1 MWETVTQLRD
11 ELPDHVAV
19 LERAGLPVHIV
30 LDEDSV
36 KPVLTQA
43 YAEFEGDG
51 GLLARDYP
59 TDVTF
64 TSRTA
69 TSAIVS
75 AAEVTGPDGGQ
86 VELREARRPDRGWVI
101 VGDDDQTPLR
111 FREAVAIARGQLRD
125 PRTLEARLTGRAPEA
140 APAVEAEAV
149 TDEVPSLT
157 ERAPS
162 TTTAATSTPQPAKAS
177 TPEAT
182 TSTS

>member
-1 MWETVTQLRD
+1 M
-11 ELPDHVAV
+11 
-19 LERAGLPVHIV
+19 
-30 LDEDSV
+30 

-75 AAEVTGPDGGQ
+75 AAEITGPDGGQ
-86 VELREARRPDRGWVI
+86 VELREARRPDRGWVV
-101 VGDDDQTPLR
+101 VGDDDQTPLS

-125 PRTLEARLTGRAPEA
+125 PRTLEARLSGRAPEA
-140 APAVEAEAV
+140 APAVAAEAV
-149 TDEVPSLT
+149 AEPEDVRSLT
-157 ERAPS
+157 EARTVDDYRRYLDAAARESFHTGGDYLDELTTHARYALDAALAPAS
-162 TTTAATSTPQPAKAS
+162 AGLDRSSPAQPPAM
-177 TPEAT
+177 T
-182 TSTS
+182 